1 MENIDQIYLE
11 IEKSFSNQ
19 SIDQNLLKNLELK
32 IQEFKR
38 KVNPPQQQENG
49 LEESLLK
56 KNSPVDATGE
66 NLHEISLNDE
76 DQVLNNHQEEQ
87 QQQQQLQQQQQQ
99 QQEQETQNQVTWLVD
114 KQIQKIINLA
124 SNDSGKFSKSYMSG
138 RILRICFEN
147 DIIQIEQI
155 ENIRLMINLI
165 NLLCNI
171 IDKLNGLE
179 LCFQLGAVINNML
192 NYLLKLPDLSVQYKD
207 YMNSMK
213 QNPIISGSRVALN
226 FIQYEKKIS
235 QMTQSEDFQQKKQ
248 AVNLIFDLFSE
259 CISYSEQMTLFSYSI
274 TNILKDIV
282 RIPVKLNDQEEQA
295 KTLMVLLAKFV
306 LTLLVIPETQIEF
319 DPIILQQKIQQQGD
333 NKEGQNMPLEYF
345 FYSKDNYPQIIQK
358 QGTQTDRQQGNIIN
372 YQIRGIKEILAKS
385 EHIYGNIAL
394 IVNSLLLFPN
404 ESEIMRYC
412 LSILRNLYKQFQ
424 TFRKQLE
431 APIMTVLQNI
441 SNLKDQDCIEY
452 AANFLHELTNSPSL
466 QDEQFIDQLIQNEK
480 ISQLQTSAFY
490 DSKYVASIFF
500 NKQIFKFED
509 LVIHKTFAT
518 QQTIE
523 AEKSFSYHLEI
534 KKPYSIVYVGFATQ
548 TNDIKVTFQKLEDFG
563 NPPQKRE
570 NQNVIHTYVSQRI
583 NCEQDPYRL
592 VMLAES
598 KGIYKIEFDNSY
610 SWYNSKLLRFR
621 CLILEPE
628 IPDSQILRKKLLFN
642 SLKFDQMDLN
652 LFKKFDGNWCQLYL
666 LNHSIDIQID
676 TFDKQSL
683 KKAIT
688 SVNFDELNQVVENK
702 FQQFSQQDYF
712 SILIIYEQ
720 SSWNELLNSYA
731 WQLVNEGY
739 HTQKEIDEK
748 RMEKQFQLYLIQRYL
763 QEHLTF
769 LQQFKSLS
777 LQVIEDTNYFWVKN
791 GQNYLS
797 DPNIDLTN
805 ISKQQQQG
813 QLSNQHDNILI
824 SKSNPTSK
832 TFQLKLYHNNALHLI
847 QLEELDDDIFEQY
860 ELLLKL
866 SDSEEYFS
874 IYCEF
879 MKRFLVRHQNL
890 HINKLIIFL
899 DPSNMF
905 WTETQM
911 KLLKNFFETQMPED
925 FKIPSLIKSSL

>member
-1 MENIDQIYLE
+1 MENIDQVYQE
-11 IEKSFSNQ
+11 IEKSLCNQ

-49 LEESLLK
+49 LGESLLK
-56 KNSPVDATGE
+56 KNSSVDATGE
-66 NLHEISLNDE
+66 KLHEISLNDE
-76 DQVLNNHQEEQ
+76 DQVQDNHHQE
-87 QQQQQLQQQQQQ
+87 QQQQQQ
-99 QQEQETQNQVTWLVD
+99 QQCEQQQDIQKQITWLVD
-114 KQIQKIINLA
+114 KQIQKIINLT

-138 RILRICFEN
+138 RILLICFEN
-147 DIIQIEQI
+147 DLIQIEQI
-155 ENIRLMINLI
+155 ENIRLLVNLV
-165 NLLCNI
+165 NSLCNI

-179 LCFQLGAVINNML
+179 LCFQLGAIINNML
-192 NYLLKLPDLSVQYKD
+192 NYLLKLPDLSIQYKD

-235 QMTQSEDFQQKKQ
+235 QMAQSDDFQQKKQ

-306 LTLLVIPETQIEF
+306 LTLLVIPENQIEF
-319 DPIILQQKIQQQGD
+319 DPIILQQKIQMPGES
-333 NKEGQNMPLEYF
+333 KEGLNMPLEYF

-358 QGTQTDRQQGNIIN
+358 QGTQTDRQQGNVIN

-404 ESEIMRYC
+404 EPEIMRYC
-412 LSILRNLYKQFQ
+412 LSILRNLYKQFL

-431 APIMTVLQNI
+431 TPIMTVLQNI
-441 SNLKDQDCIEY
+441 SNLKDQECIQY
-452 AANFLHELTNSPSL
+452 AANFLHELINTPSL

-480 ISQLQTSAFY
+480 ISQLQASPFF
-490 DSKYVASIFF
+490 DSKYVSSTLF

-563 NPPQKRE
+563 NTCEKRE
-570 NQNVIHTYVSQRI
+570 NQNVIRTFLSQRI

-592 VMLAES
+592 VLLAES
-598 KGIYKIEFDNSY
+598 KGIYKIEFDNTY

-628 IPDSQILRKKLLFN
+628 ISDSQILRKKLLFN
-642 SLKFDQMDLN
+642 LLKFDQMDLN
-652 LFKKFDGNWCQLYL
+652 LYKKFDGNWCQLYL

-720 SSWNELLNSYA
+720 SAWTELLNSYA
-731 WQLVNEGY
+731 WQLVSEGY

-748 RMEKQFQLYLIQRYL
+748 RMEKSFQLYLIQRFL

-769 LQQFKSLS
+769 LYQFKSLS

-797 DPNIDLTN
+797 DPSIDLTN
-805 ISKQQQQG
+805 ISKQQQQQPQG
-813 QLSNQHDNILI
+813 QLSNQQDNILI

-832 TFQLKLYHNNALHLI
+832 TFQLKIYHNNALHLI

-890 HINKLIIFL
+890 SINKLIIYV

-905 WTETQM
+905 WTEIQM
-911 KLLKNFFETQMPED
+911 KLLKNFFETQMPEG
-925 FKIPSLIKSSL
+925 FKIPTLIKSSL

>member
-1 MENIDQIYLE
+1 MENIDQVFLE
-11 IEKSFSNQ
+11 IEKSLCNQ

-32 IQEFKR
+32 VQEFKR
-38 KVNPPQQQENG
+38 RVNPPQQQENG

-56 KNSPVDATGE
+56 KSSSVDATGE
-66 NLHEISLNDE
+66 KLHEISLNDE
-76 DQVLNNHQEEQ
+76 DQVQNNHHDHEEQ
-87 QQQQQLQQQQQQ
+87 QQQEQQQQQ
-99 QQEQETQNQVTWLVD
+99 QQEQQTQKQVTWFVD
-114 KQIQKIINLA
+114 KQIQKIINLT

-138 RILRICFEN
+138 RILLICFEN
-147 DIIQIEQI
+147 DLIQIEQI
-155 ENIRLMINLI
+155 ENIRLMVNLI
-165 NLLCNI
+165 NSLCNI

-179 LCFQLGAVINNML
+179 LCFQLGAIINNML
-192 NYLLKLPDLSVQYKD
+192 NYLLKLPDLSIQYKD

-235 QMTQSEDFQQKKQ
+235 QMAQSDDFQQKKQ

-282 RIPVKLNDQEEQA
+282 RIPVKLNDQEEQV

-319 DPIILQQKIQQQGD
+319 DPIILQEKIQTHGED
-333 NKEGQNMPLEYF
+333 GQNMPLEYF
-345 FYSKDNYPQIIQK
+345 FCSKDNYPQIIQK
-358 QGTQTDRQQGNIIN
+358 QGTQIDRQQGNVLN

-424 TFRKQLE
+424 SFRKQLE
-431 APIMTVLQNI
+431 TPIMTVLQNI
-441 SNLKDQDCIEY
+441 SNLQEQECIQY
-452 AANFLHELTNSPSL
+452 AANFLHELINSPSL
-466 QDEQFIDQLIQNEK
+466 QDEQFIEQLIQNEK
-480 ISQLQTSAFY
+480 ISQLQASQFY
-490 DSKYVASIFF
+490 DSKYVTSTLF

-563 NPPQKRE
+563 NTVQKRE
-570 NQNVIHTYVSQRI
+570 NQNVIRTFLSQRI

-598 KGIYKIEFDNSY
+598 KGIYKIEFDNTY

-628 IPDSQILRKKLLFN
+628 ISESQIIRKKLLFN
-642 SLKFDQMDLN
+642 LLKFDQMDLN
-652 LFKKFDGNWCQLYL
+652 LYKKFDGNWCQLYL
-666 LNHSIDIQID
+666 LNHSLDIQID
-676 TFDKQSL
+676 TFDKQTL

-688 SVNFDELNQVVENK
+688 SVNFDELNSVIENK

-720 SSWNELLNSYA
+720 TAWTELLNSYA
-731 WQLVNEGY
+731 WQLVSEGY

-769 LQQFKSLS
+769 LYQFKSLS

-797 DPNIDLTN
+797 DPSIDLTN

-813 QLSNQHDNILI
+813 QVSNQHDNILI

-890 HINKLIIFL
+890 HINKLIIYV

-905 WTETQM
+905 WTEIQM
-911 KLLKNFFETQMPED
+911 KLLKNFFETQMPEG
-925 FKIPSLIKSSL
+925 FQIPSLIKSSL